1 MSELKKVLS
10 KKITGFPSYFK
21 SWVKTFKGGLT
32 VFILL
37 ILVILPFLSLGR
49 RTFIRAL
56 SLALIFSIFAA
67 SWDFLT
73 GIAGQISFGHAI
85 FFGISGYLCAY
96 VLKYKAGYVS
106 FIFLFIASFFC
117 LFVILPKKK
126 VYLFIIYLLGIDLLF
141 LGFMLV
147 IFLLDLMWF
156 SIITGAVGAVF
167 FGLLIGIPSLRF
179 KGPYLALGTL
189 TFNMILIKIFL
200 MGSLAFLFFGS
211 EGISAIPTKL
221 AADATVEFYILLI
234 SMVISFIII
243 IQISKSK
250 FGTVL
255 KSIRDDEMGADAS
268 GINTTKYKINAFM
281 ISSLFAGIA
290 GSFYALFIGAVN
302 PTGNFGMINSF
313 FVIIMASLGGV
324 ATISGSAVGA
334 FFFIL
339 LEFFL
344 IEAGFLNWVYLLF
357 SIILIIVVRFAER
370 GILKPMLERIK
381 DLWDVLLAK

>member
-1 MSELKKVLS
+1 MTILKKVLS
-10 KKITGFPSYFK
+10 EKITGFPSYFK
-21 SWVKTFKGGLT
+21 SWVKTFNGGLAIF
-32 VFILL
+32 VLL
-37 ILVILPFLSLGR
+37 ILVFLPLLSLGR

-73 GIAGQISFGHAI
+73 GIAGQVSFGHAI
-85 FFGISGYLCAY
+85 FFGISGYLCAF
-96 VLKYKAGYVS
+96 VVKYQAWYVS

-117 LFVILPKKK
+117 LFVILPKKRL
-126 VYLFIIYLLGIDLLF
+126 YLFFIYLLGIDLLF
-141 LGFMLV
+141 LGFMFV
-147 IFLLDLMWF
+147 VFLLNQMWF
-156 SIITGAVGAVF
+156 GIITGAVGAVF

-211 EGISAIPTKL
+211 EGIPAIPKL
-221 AADATVEFYILLI
+221 AADATEEFYILLI
-234 SMVISFIII
+234 TMVISFIVIL
-243 IQISKSK
+243 QISKSK

-255 KSIRDDEMGADAS
+255 KSIRDDEVGADAS

-281 ISSLFAGIA
+281 ISALFAGLA
-290 GSFYALFIGAVN
+290 GSFYALYIGAVN

-313 FVIIMASLGGV
+313 FVIILDSFGGV
-324 ATISGSAVGA
+324 ATITESAMGS

-344 IEAGFLNWVYLLF
+344 IEAGFLNWVYLVF
-357 SIILIIVVRFAER
+357 SLLLIIVVRFAEN
-370 GILKPMLERIK
+370 GILKPMLERLK
-381 DLWDVLLAK
+381 DLWDVLLGK

>member
-1 MSELKKVLS
+1 MSKLENVLRE
-10 KKITGFPSYFK
+10 KTTGFPSYIK
-21 SWVKTFKGGLT
+21 SWVTTFKGGLT
-32 VFILL
+32 IFLL
-37 ILVILPFLSLGR
+37 IILGILPFLSLGR

-73 GIAGQISFGHAI
+73 GIAGQVSFGHAI
-85 FFGISGYLCAY
+85 FFGISGYLCAF
-96 VLKYKAGYVS
+96 VIKFQAWYVS

-117 LFVILPKKK
+117 LIIILPKKRL
-126 VYLFIIYLLGIDLLF
+126 YLFVIYLLGIDFLF

-147 IFLLDLMWF
+147 VFLLDTMWF
-156 SIITGAVGAVF
+156 GIITGAVGAVF

-189 TFNMILIKIFL
+189 TFNTILIKIFL

-211 EGISAIPTKL
+211 EGISAIPKL
-221 AADATVEFYILLI
+221 DADATVEFYILLI
-234 SMVISFIII
+234 SMVVSFIVIL
-243 IQISKSK
+243 QISKSK

-255 KSIRDDEMGADAS
+255 KSIRDDEVGAGAS

-281 ISSLFAGIA
+281 ISSLFAGFA
-290 GSFYALFIGAVN
+290 GSFYALYIGAVN

-344 IEAGFLNWVYLLF
+344 IEAGFLNWVYLVF
-357 SIILIIVVRFAER
+357 SVILILVVRFAEN
-370 GILKPMLERIK
+370 GILKPVLENLK
-381 DLWDVLLAK
+381 DLWDVLLGK